1 MDAAVR
7 PQAILVPLVV
17 ATAVRARG
25 LARNRVKTA
34 TDNVPGSNVIL
45 MAVADGVAAAGVLE
59 AAVVVKEWK
68 WLLFCI
74 VGAVLPAIGA
84 FVDLWVK
91 SPWARYSKTTGG
103 LFGILLSGI
112 GATMAVF
119 YRLDKHNQPQAASA
133 YASLLPS
140 IALILLKS

>member
-7 PQAILVPLVV
+7 PRAILVPLLV

-25 LARNRVKTA
+25 LARNRGKSA
-34 TDNVPGSNVIL
+34 TDNVPGTNVIL

-59 AAVVVKEWK
+59 AAVVVKEWH
-68 WLLFCI
+68 WLLFCV

-103 LFGILLSGI
+103 LAGVVLSGL
-112 GATMAVF
+112 GASMAVF
-119 YRLDKHNQPQAASA
+119 YRLNKHDQPQAASA